1 MPLLYWCKT
10 ELFYVTWRTPL
21 WTQELS
27 RLFLK
32 YWNSS
37 YVWNTTHNC
46 SCFSVKNTILLLDLI
61 FLRLFKLETAPGG
74 RWWPRAARRTRQ
86 DYRTPPTKPTS
97 HLRPSRPTGPLLEAR
112 PLVFDSLFLVCKQ
125 CVWTFFGWISIL
137 MKPKGSVN
145 QRQTQ
150 KLHLLWNEITSPR
163 LILKC
168 ESEQLRVLTRGQVS
182 KSSWGSDF
190 MVSFYV

>member
-46 SCFSVKNTILLLDLI
+46 SCFLVKNTIILLDLI
-61 FLRLFKLETAPGG
+61 LWHSSSLELHLGEGG
-74 RWWPRAARRTRQ
+74 DLVQPNGLVEIVEL
-86 DYRTPPTKPTS
+86 
-97 HLRPSRPTGPLLEAR
+97 LRPNQLLTGDQADQQGHCLRQGHWSSIHCFWSENNERL
-112 PLVFDSLFLVCKQ
+112 
-125 CVWTFFGWISIL
+125 FFGWISIL

-163 LILKC
+163 LILMCNC
-168 ESEQLRVLTRGQVS
+168 EQ
-182 KSSWGSDF
+182 
-190 MVSFYV
+190 